1 MAWRSTPTMSLSQ
14 HLSASR
20 PAVRLDFAVGGIMT
34 RMMAQTV
41 GILFKRFEWML
52 NVPEIDPARTG
63 SHSAGIDATHD
74 LVEVGLSDAAMMRQA
89 GWRTPRMVGM
99 YARASKG
106 KHC

>member
-1 MAWRSTPTMSLSQ
+1 
-14 HLSASR
+14 
-20 PAVRLDFAVGGIMT
+20 MT

-52 NVPEIDPARTG
+52 NVPELDPARTG
-63 SHSAGIDATHD
+63 SHSAGIGATHD

-99 YARASKG
+99 YARAAKA
-106 KHC
+106 KHCATVTRLDRLSGSLQTSMFVLP